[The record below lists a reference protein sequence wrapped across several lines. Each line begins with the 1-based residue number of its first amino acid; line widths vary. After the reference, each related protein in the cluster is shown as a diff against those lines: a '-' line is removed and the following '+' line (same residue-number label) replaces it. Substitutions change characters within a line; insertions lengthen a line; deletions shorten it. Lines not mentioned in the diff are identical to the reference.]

1 MTGKMSKPRFW
12 RESSNDL
19 AKCRSGSCYG
29 WVGLVCERSLVKN
42 WLMYWTKEKPNG
54 AAALAGERREKPK
67 RRCEGGRPIPLKVV
81 VMTLGR
87 RLYLHPERSYWRL
100 GGKTRLRPANTL

>member
-1 MTGKMSKPRFW
+1 MTGKMSKPRVW

-54 AAALAGERREKPK
+54 AAALAGGKGEKARKEAARVLPF
-67 RRCEGGRPIPLKVV
+67 PLKNFLT
-81 VMTLGR
+81 MPGSPINP
-87 RLYLHPERSYWRL
+87 HPPHFSS
-100 GGKTRLRPANTL
+100 RLRRHTHTA